1 MVVVRHLAGVA
12 VGGDDG
18 GDEGGDPHGVG
29 AGVRVVA
36 VELDQ
41 VVDGQHDADQ
51 VHEDPQE
58 VDDVVTEWSLGN
70 RASNGCLLLLQYS
83 FKRMFITT
91 TLSHLRHYQNTLLN
105 GHLNKH
111 GIRH

>member
-1 MVVVRHLAGVA
+1 MLIGVVRHLAGVA

-36 VELDQ
+36 VELGQ
-41 VVDGQHDADQ
+41 VVDGEPDADQ

-58 VDDVVTEWSLGN
+58 VDDVVPEWSLGN
-70 RASNGCLLLLQYS
+70 RASNGGSRRFHNHS
-83 FKRMFITT
+83 F
-91 TLSHLRHYQNTLLN
+91 Y
-105 GHLNKH
+105 
-111 GIRH
+111 

>member
-1 MVVVRHLAGVA
+1 MLIGVVRHLAGVA

-36 VELDQ
+36 VELGQ
-41 VVDGQHDADQ
+41 VVDGEPDADQ

-58 VDDVVTEWSLGN
+58 VDDVVPEWSLGI
-70 RASNGCLLLLQYS
+70 RASRRFHNHGEGRRLLLGPS
-83 FKRMFITT
+83 
-91 TLSHLRHYQNTLLN
+91 S
-105 GHLNKH
+105 G
-111 GIRH
+111 

>member
-1 MVVVRHLAGVA
+1 MVVLHLAGVA

-58 VDDVVTEWSLGN
+58 VDDVVPEWSLGN
-70 RASNGCLLLLQYS
+70 RASKRRFAKISQSWMEKSPLLLLLC
-83 FKRMFITT
+83 FHI
-91 TLSHLRHYQNTLLN
+91 
-105 GHLNKH
+105 
-111 GIRH
+111 

>member
-1 MVVVRHLAGVA
+1 MVLVLHLAGVA

-58 VDDVVTEWSLGN
+58 VDDVVPEWSLGN
-70 RASNGCLLLLQYS
+70 RASNGGFS
-83 FKRMFITT
+83 ISEKSPTSTFTFK
-91 TLSHLRHYQNTLLN
+91 TLSRHCTKLAY
-105 GHLNKH
+105 KH
-111 GIRH
+111 DK

>member
-1 MVVVRHLAGVA
+1 MRHLAGVA

-70 RASNGCLLLLQYS
+70 RAS
-83 FKRMFITT
+83 KRRSAKI
-91 TLSHLRHYQNTLLN
+91 S
-105 GHLNKH
+105 
-111 GIRH
+111 

>member
-70 RASNGCLLLLQYS
+70 RASKGCLRRFLNHGEWIEDEICSCYS
-83 FKRMFITT
+83 TT
-91 TLSHLRHYQNTLLN
+91 
-105 GHLNKH
+105 
-111 GIRH
+111 I

>member
-58 VDDVVTEWSLGN
+58 VDDVVPEWSLGI
-70 RASNGCLLLLQYS
+70 RASNGGS
-83 FKRMFITT
+83 RRFHIHGKG
-91 TLSHLRHYQNTLLN
+91 SH
-105 GHLNKH
+105 
-111 GIRH
+111 

>member
-1 MVVVRHLAGVA
+1 MVVRHLAGVA

-70 RASNGCLLLLQYS
+70 RASKRRFHNFGQVPPTIYYAFT
-83 FKRMFITT
+83 FK
-91 TLSHLRHYQNTLLN
+91 TLLKHFAKRVPKHVKL
-105 GHLNKH
+105 GH
-111 GIRH
+111 